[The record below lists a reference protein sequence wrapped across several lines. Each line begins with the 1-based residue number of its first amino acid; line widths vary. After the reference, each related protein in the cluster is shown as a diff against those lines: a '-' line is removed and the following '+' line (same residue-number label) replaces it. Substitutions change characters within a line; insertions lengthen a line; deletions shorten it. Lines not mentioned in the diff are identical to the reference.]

1 MAVRP
6 PRRRAVALS
15 LAASAD
21 CAIASSR
28 YRAQSTTAVSL
39 AAERAPAATY
49 RKARWEAVS
58 VSTIMAPCAPRS
70 SSTVLF
76 FAGKVF
82 AWTERGHSFYFIS
95 CHPARVL
102 PLIALENPVHEPHKS
117 SDGAE

>member
-82 AWTERGHSFYFIS
+82 AWTERGPLVSFHIIS
-95 CHPARVL
+95 SRTSAATDCIGESYARA
-102 PLIALENPVHEPHKS
+102 P
-117 SDGAE
+117 